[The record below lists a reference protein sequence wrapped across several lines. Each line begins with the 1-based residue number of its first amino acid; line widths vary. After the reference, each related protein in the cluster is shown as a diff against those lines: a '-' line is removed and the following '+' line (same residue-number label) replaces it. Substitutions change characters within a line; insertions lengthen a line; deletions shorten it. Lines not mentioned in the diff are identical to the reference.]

1 MKIIIYTVMVA
12 VQVVLSLTSYIPQI
26 LKLIKRKTSD
36 DLSLTSW
43 VISLLDFT
51 TYQILLI
58 TGDGGLILNLI
69 NALQIVQIIV
79 VIILIKVYQKKNLY

>member
-69 NALQIVQIIV
+69 NALQIVQIVV
-79 VIILIKVYQKKNLY
+79 VIILIKVYQKKYLY

>member
-58 TGDGGLILNLI
+58 TGDGGLILNFI
-69 NALQIVQIIV
+69 NALQIVQIVV
-79 VIILIKVYQKKNLY
+79 VIVLIKVYQKNLY